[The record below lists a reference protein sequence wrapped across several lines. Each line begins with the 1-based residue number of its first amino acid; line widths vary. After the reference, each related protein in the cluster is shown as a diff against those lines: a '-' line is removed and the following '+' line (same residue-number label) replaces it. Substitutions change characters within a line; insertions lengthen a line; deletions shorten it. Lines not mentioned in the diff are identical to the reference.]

1 MFVQAYLQMAESVIQ
16 AYSLPQPLHLF
27 LKTFLKNN
35 RQLGSRDRRYVRELV
50 FGFYR
55 LGPQPEMSVRDAC
68 LTGAFLSGRLP
79 QLFFVKCG
87 FNGSELSEL
96 DLLEKWK
103 WIQTQ
108 QKMSWNLSYP
118 YSEKIT
124 NAYYLTYLF
133 SPKKVFIRIRNP
145 RIKELLLRA
154 EVEFKEE
161 TKNCISFSQHIDM
174 EELGMPPEDY
184 VVQDISSQQV
194 QAFLNP
200 KPEEKWW
207 DCCAASGGKSLLL
220 LDQKVPVHL
229 TVSDIRP
236 QILGNLQ
243 LRLKRYGFQI
253 QESIELD
260 LTEKIPTKMNEQF
273 DQIICDVPCSGSGT
287 WSHSPEQFYFFD
299 AKQLKNYVQR
309 QALIL
314 RHVWKALKPGGKL
327 IYLTCS
333 ILSAENEMQIAQ
345 FRQEYECEL
354 EQQKVL
360 FHQPYGGDGMYIAV
374 LRKPD
379 QEVLI

>member
-1 MFVQAYLQMAESVIQ
+1 MFVQAYLQMAESVVQ

-50 FGFYR
+50 YGYYR
-55 LGPQPEMSVRDAC
+55 LGPQPGMSVRDAC

-79 QLFFVKCG
+79 QLFFLKCG
-87 FNGSELSEL
+87 FNGAELVEL
-96 DLLEKWK
+96 DILEKWK
-103 WIQTQ
+103 WIGTQ
-108 QKMSWNLSYP
+108 EKLSWNLSYP
-118 YSEKIT
+118 YSEKISDSD
-124 NAYYLTYLF
+124 YLTYLF

-154 EVEFKEE
+154 EIEFKQE
-161 TKNCISFSQHIDM
+161 TKNCISFAQHIDL

-194 QAFLNP
+194 QEYLNP
-200 KPEEKWW
+200 KPAEKWW

-236 QILGNLQ
+236 QILSNLC

-253 QESIELD
+253 QENIELD
-260 LTEKIPTKMNEQF
+260 LTHEIPSKMYEQF
-273 DQIICDVPCSGSGT
+273 DQILCDVPCSGSGT
-287 WSHSPEQFYFFD
+287 WSHAPEQFYFFN
-299 AKQLKNYVQR
+299 AEQLNNYVQR
-309 QALIL
+309 QSLIL
-314 RHVWKALKPGGKL
+314 RQVWKALKPGGKL

-333 ILSAENEMQIAQ
+333 VLRAENEMQIAQ

-354 EQQKVL
+354 EQQKFL
-360 FHQPYGGDGMYIAV
+360 FHHPYGGDGMFVTV
-374 LRKPD
+374 LRKSG
-379 QEVLI
+379 

>member
-1 MFVQAYLQMAESVIQ
+1 VYTGESGDNIAAATNSYAVLAIETSRNNNKLSQFVTERFKRRNDSD
-16 AYSLPQPLHLF
+16 
-27 LKTFLKNN
+27 
-35 RQLGSRDRRYVRELV
+35 DRED
-50 FGFYR
+50 
-55 LGPQPEMSVRDAC
+55 Q
-68 LTGAFLSGRLP
+68 
-79 QLFFVKCG
+79 
-87 FNGSELSEL
+87 
-96 DLLEKWK
+96 
-103 WIQTQ
+103 I
-108 QKMSWNLSYP
+108 NL
-118 YSEKIT
+118 
-124 NAYYLTYLF
+124 
-133 SPKKVFIRIRNP
+133 R
-145 RIKELLLRA
+145 
-154 EVEFKEE
+154 
-161 TKNCISFSQHIDM
+161 
-174 EELGMPPEDY
+174 
-184 VVQDISSQQV
+184 
-194 QAFLNP
+194 
-200 KPEEKWW
+200 
-207 DCCAASGGKSLLL
+207 
-220 LDQKVPVHL
+220 
-229 TVSDIRP
+229 DIRP
-236 QILGNLQ
+236 QILGNLR
-243 LRLKRYGFQI
+243 LRIKRYGFQI